1 MENVFETGGI
11 CHSKTIK
18 VCCFE
23 LKKVIFY
30 YFWYDK
36 EKNGGWL
43 DMPIVKLD
51 NVTGGYTRKPVL
63 HDLSFEINEGELVG
77 LIGLNGAGKS
87 TTIKHIIGLMNPHGG
102 EIRVNDVAF
111 NEDPETYRQSFSYI
125 PETPILYEE
134 LTLKEHLEL
143 TAMAYGL
150 DKETFEA
157 RSDALLK
164 EFMMEKRLRWFPAH
178 FSKGMRQKVMIM
190 CAFLVNP
197 SLYIID
203 EPFVGLDPIGIKSLL
218 EQMMTRKREGAS
230 VLMSTHI
237 LSTAEK
243 YCDRIILLHE
253 GRVRAQGTMDELRAA
268 FEKPNASLD
277 DLYIAMTEDDTNEQ
291 FS

>member
-1 MENVFETGGI
+1 
-11 CHSKTIK
+11 
-18 VCCFE
+18 
-23 LKKVIFY
+23 
-30 YFWYDK
+30 
-36 EKNGGWL
+36 
-43 DMPIVKLD
+43 MPIVELKE
-51 NVTGGYTRKPVL
+51 VTGGYSRKPVL
-63 HDLSFEINEGELVG
+63 HDLSFEIGKSELVG

-87 TTIKHIIGLMNPHGG
+87 TTIKHIIGLMNAHSG
-102 EIRVNDVAF
+102 EIRVNGVTF
-111 NEDPETYRQSFSYI
+111 TEDPEKYRQSFSYI
-125 PETPILYEE
+125 PETPVLYEE
-134 LTLKEHLEL
+134 LTLREHLEL

-150 DKETFEA
+150 DQDVFEA
-157 RSDALLK
+157 RSAALLK

-218 EQMMTRKREGAS
+218 EQMTTRKEEGAS

-253 GRVRAQGTMDELRAA
+253 GKLRAQGTMDELREV
-268 FEKPNASLD
+268 FGLPHASLD
-277 DLYIAMTEDDTNEQ
+277 DLYIAMTEDNDNEQ
-291 FS
+291 FA